1 MIVQLDGTAAGAFR
15 SGRASGQDV
24 AQLRRVL
31 AELGISLRPQHP
43 DIDDPELARYFVG
56 EVRGRDDGAHVAAA
70 LTALRAVTAAYAKPT
85 AELP

>member
-1 MIVQLDGTAAGAFR
+1 MQLDGTAAGAFR

-24 AQLRRVL
+24 AQLWRVL

-56 EVRGRDDGAHVAAA
+56 EVRGRDDGARVVAA

>member
-1 MIVQLDGTAAGAFR
+1 MQLDGAAAGEFR

-31 AELGISLRPQHP
+31 AELGINLRPQHS
-43 DIDDPELARYFVG
+43 DVDDPELARYFVG
-56 EVRGRDDGAHVAAA
+56 EVGGRDDGARVAAT